1 MGRKAVTSRETKSMI
16 MRARCSD
23 HKLGNPVPSDLWLAV
38 LVVLKSP
45 LCVERL
51 MCMQFPQ
58 RPEENMG
65 SPGATA
71 ADIVDL
77 PHFSAGNPPWSS
89 ASAVHILSSPSHLS
103 SPKQSALH
111 PEFSSLRFC
120 CMRCDCGCLG
130 LAGHFCVCS
139 YDLLIRAELPVRG

>member
-1 MGRKAVTSRETKSMI
+1 MTSGETKLTI
-16 MRARCSD
+16 MLARCSG
-23 HKLGNPVPSDLWLAV
+23 HKLGNPMPSDLCAV
-38 LVVLKSP
+38 LVVLKLP
-45 LCVERL
+45 LCLCVERL

-65 SPGATA
+65 SPGAAA

-77 PHFSAGNPPWSS
+77 SHLGAGNPAWSS
-89 ASAVHILSSPSHLS
+89 ASAVHILSPPSHLS

-139 YDLLIRAELPVRG
+139 YDLVIRAELPVRG